1 MKMKLFWQNVKNII
15 KIERSTF
22 VELGLI
28 HIYCGDGKGKTTAA
42 MGLGMRAVGREKR
55 VLLTQ
60 FLKDNETGE
69 LNSIEK
75 LGEKFEIF
83 KGIPVKKFFKF
94 MSTEEQEE
102 TRREHEERFRK
113 ITKKA
118 ISDDVDLLILDEIIA
133 STNLQLVS
141 LDEVVEFLKNKPVG
155 LEVVLTGRNPDDKLI
170 ELADYVSE
178 IKAVKHPYEK
188 GINSRIGIEK

>member
-1 MKMKLFWQNVKNII
+1 M
-15 KIERSTF
+15 
-22 VELGLI
+22 ELGLI

-42 MGLGMRAVGREKR
+42 MGLGMRAVGREKK

-75 LGEKFEIF
+75 LGANFEVF
-83 KGIPVKKFFKF
+83 KGISVKKFFKF
-94 MSTEEQEE
+94 MSPEEQII
-102 TRREHEERFRK
+102 TRKEHEERFRK
-113 ITKKA
+113 VTKKA
-118 ISDDVDLLILDEIIA
+118 IDENFDLLILDEIIA
-133 STNLQLVS
+133 STNLDLIS
-141 LDEVVEFLKNKPVG
+141 LDEVVEFLENKPKG
-155 LEVVLTGRNPDDKLI
+155 LEVVLTGRNPDKKLV

-188 GINSRIGIEK
+188 GINSRVGIEK

>member
-1 MKMKLFWQNVKNII
+1 M
-15 KIERSTF
+15 
-22 VELGLI
+22 ELGLI

-42 MGLGMRAVGREKR
+42 MGLGMRAVGRDKK

-75 LGEKFEIF
+75 LGTNFVVF
-83 KGIPVKKFFKF
+83 KGIPVRKFFKF
-94 MSTEEQEE
+94 MSPEEQINLKN
-102 TRREHEERFRK
+102 EHANRFREV
-113 ITKKA
+113 TQKA
-118 ISDDVDLLILDEIIA
+118 IAENFDVLILDEIIA
-133 STNLQLVS
+133 STNLDLIS
-141 LDEVVEFLKNKPVG
+141 LDEVVEFLENKPKG
-155 LEVVLTGRNPDDKLI
+155 LEVVLTGRNPNEKLV

>member
-1 MKMKLFWQNVKNII
+1 M
-15 KIERSTF
+15 
-22 VELGLI
+22 ELGLI

-42 MGLGMRAVGREKR
+42 MGLGMRAVGRDKK

-75 LGEKFEIF
+75 LGTNFAVF

-94 MSTEEQEE
+94 MSPEEQINLKN
-102 TRREHEERFRK
+102 EHVNRFREV
-113 ITKKA
+113 TKKA
-118 ISDDVDLLILDEIIA
+118 IAEEFDLLILDEIIA
-133 STNLQLVS
+133 STNLGLIS
-141 LDEVVEFLKNKPVG
+141 LGEVVEFLENKPKG
-155 LEVVLTGRNPDDKLI
+155 LEVILTGRNPDEKLVK
-170 ELADYVSE
+170 LADYVSE

>member
-1 MKMKLFWQNVKNII
+1 M
-15 KIERSTF
+15 
-22 VELGLI
+22 ELGLI

-42 MGLGMRAVGREKR
+42 MGLGMRAVGRQKK

-75 LGEKFEIF
+75 LGNDFEVF
-83 KGIPVKKFFKF
+83 KGAPVKKFFKF
-94 MSTEEQEE
+94 MSEEEQRE
-102 TRREHEERFRK
+102 TKREHEERFSK
-113 ITKKA
+113 VTKKA
-118 ISDDVDLLILDEIIA
+118 VEENFDLLILDEIIA
-133 STNLQLVS
+133 STNLDLIPLS
-141 LDEVVEFLKNKPVG
+141 EVINFLENKPKG
-155 LEVVLTGRNPDDKLI
+155 LEVVLTGRNPNEKLV

-188 GINSRIGIEK
+188 GIGSRIGIEK

>member
-1 MKMKLFWQNVKNII
+1 M
-15 KIERSTF
+15 
-22 VELGLI
+22 ELGLI

-42 MGLGMRAVGREKR
+42 MGLGMRAAGRDKK

-75 LGEKFEIF
+75 LGVNFEVF

-94 MSTEEQEE
+94 MSPEEQMV
-102 TRREHEERFRK
+102 TKKEHEERFDEV
-113 ITKKA
+113 TKKA
-118 ISDDVDLLILDEIIA
+118 IDENYDLLILDEIIA
-133 STNLQLVS
+133 STNLELIP
-141 LDEVVEFLKNKPVG
+141 LDKVIKFLENKPNG
-155 LEVVLTGRNPDDKLI
+155 LEVVLTGRNPNEKLI
-170 ELADYVSE
+170 GIADYVSE

>member
-1 MKMKLFWQNVKNII
+1 M
-15 KIERSTF
+15 
-22 VELGLI
+22 ELGLI

-42 MGLGMRAVGREKR
+42 MGLGIRAAGRDKK

-69 LNSIEK
+69 LNSIER
-75 LGEKFEIF
+75 LGKNFEIL

-94 MSTEEQEE
+94 MSKEEQEE
-102 TRREHEERFRK
+102 TKKEHENRFK
-113 ITKKA
+113 KVIKKA
-118 ISDDVDLLILDEIIA
+118 IDENVDLLILDELIA
-133 STNLQLVS
+133 STNLGLIQL
-141 LDEVVEFLKNKPVG
+141 DGVVEFLKNKPVG
-155 LEVVLTGRNPDDKLI
+155 LEVVLTGRNPNDKLI

-178 IKAVKHPYEK
+178 IKAVKHPYER

>member
-1 MKMKLFWQNVKNII
+1 M
-15 KIERSTF
+15 
-22 VELGLI
+22 ELGLI

-42 MGLGMRAVGREKR
+42 MGLGMRAAGRDKK

-75 LGEKFEIF
+75 LGANFEVF
-83 KGIPVKKFFKF
+83 KGIPVNKFFKF
-94 MSTEEQEE
+94 MSLKEQIE
-102 TRREHEERFRK
+102 TRKEHEERFREV
-113 ITKKA
+113 TKKA
-118 ISDDVDLLILDEIIA
+118 IDEEVDLLILDEIIA
-133 STNLQLVS
+133 STNLSLVP
-141 LDEVVEFLKNKPVG
+141 LAELITFLENKPTG
-155 LEVVLTGRNPDDKLI
+155 LEVVLTGRNPDEKLV

-178 IKAVKHPYEK
+178 IKAVKHPYSK

>member
-1 MKMKLFWQNVKNII
+1 M
-15 KIERSTF
+15 
-22 VELGLI
+22 ELGLI

-42 MGLGMRAVGREKR
+42 MGLGMRAVGRQKK

-75 LGEKFEIF
+75 LGNDFEVF
-83 KGIPVKKFFKF
+83 KGAPVKKFFKF
-94 MSTEEQEE
+94 MSEEEQIE
-102 TRREHEERFRK
+102 TKREHEERFSK
-113 ITKKA
+113 VTKKA
-118 ISDDVDLLILDEIIA
+118 VEENFDLLILDEVIA
-133 STNLQLVS
+133 STNLDLIPLS
-141 LDEVVEFLKNKPVG
+141 EVVNFLENKPKG
-155 LEVVLTGRNPDDKLI
+155 LEVVLTGRNPNEKLV

-188 GINSRIGIEK
+188 GIGSRIGIEK